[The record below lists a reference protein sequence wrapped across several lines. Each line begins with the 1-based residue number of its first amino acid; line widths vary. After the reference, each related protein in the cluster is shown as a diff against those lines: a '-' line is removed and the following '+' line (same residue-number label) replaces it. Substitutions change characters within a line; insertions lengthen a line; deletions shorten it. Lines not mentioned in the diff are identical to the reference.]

1 MKLIKFE
8 DLHATPW
15 KNGGGVT
22 RELYGYPAA
31 ASFDAFLW
39 RASIADVAQTG
50 AFSSFP
56 GVDRVI
62 TLLEGEGM
70 QLLADNGKQTSLT
83 TPLQPYCFRGEEQIT
98 ARLEGGPCKDFNL
111 MLRRGAAS
119 GAVEISRA
127 DRVLP
132 QGWELLFCVQGR
144 WDVRSENPGSGQATL
159 APGQTLVRESETGE
173 LALRA
178 LSADSVLI
186 SVSIDLNANHN
197 INLQPGYQHAAESS

>member
-39 RASIADVAQTG
+39 RVSIADVAQSG
-50 AFSSFP
+50 AFSRFP

-62 TLLEGEGM
+62 TLLDGEGM
-70 QLLADNGKQTSLT
+70 QLLADDGKQTALT
-83 TPLQPYCFRGEEQIT
+83 TPLQPHRFRGEEPIR
-98 ARLEGGPCKDFNL
+98 ARLEGGPCQDFNL

-119 GAVEISRA
+119 GEVEVLRG
-127 DRVLP
+127 DRDLP
-132 QGWELLFCVQGR
+132 PGWELLFCVQGR
-144 WDVRSENPGSGQATL
+144 WDVRSQGRGQATL
-159 APGQTLVRESETGE
+159 APRQTLVREDEAGA

-186 SVSIDLNANHN
+186 SVSINLN
-197 INLQPGYQHAAESS
+197 INLQPGYQHAAEPS

>member
-39 RASIADVAQTG
+39 RVSIADVARSG

-62 TLLEGEGM
+62 MLLDGDGM

-83 TPLQPYCFRGEEQIT
+83 TPLQPYRFRGEEQIT
-98 ARLEGGPCKDFNL
+98 AHLEGGACKDFNL

-119 GAVEISRA
+119 GEVEVLRV
-127 DRVLP
+127 DQVLP
-132 QGWELLFCVQGR
+132 PGWELLFCVQGR

-159 APGQTLVRESETGE
+159 APGQTLLRENETGA

-178 LSADSVLI
+178 LSAESVLI
-186 SVSIDLNANHN
+186 SVSINLN
-197 INLQPGYQHAAESS
+197 INLQPGYQHDAEPS